1 MTQIEFLQK
10 VQVLRIQ
17 MHENKKNYDNR
28 LTELA
33 RQNKQLVDEENE
45 NFAGCKQQHKEILDN
60 LADKYHEQVRMAKDK
75 YHDDQ
80 HTLDQAMAD
89 LKIEYV
95 TEHPNENPNQVF

>member
-10 VQVLRIQ
+10 MQALRAQ

-28 LTELA
+28 LTELS
-33 RQNKQLVDEENE
+33 RMNKQLVDEENE
-45 NFAGCKQQHKEILDN
+45 NFAGCKQQHQEILAK
-60 LADKYHEQVRMAKDK
+60 LSEKYHENVRLAKDK

-89 LKIEYV
+89 LKIAYL
-95 TEHPNENPNQVF
+95 TEHPDENPNNVF

>member
-1 MTQIEFLQK
+1 MTQVEFLQK
-10 VQVLRIQ
+10 MQELRAS
-17 MHENKKNYDNR
+17 MHENKKNYDKH

-45 NFAGCKQQHKEILDN
+45 SWAGARREHQEILSDI
-60 LADKYHEQVRMAKDK
+60 ADKYHEQVRLAKDK

-89 LKIEYV
+89 LKIAYV